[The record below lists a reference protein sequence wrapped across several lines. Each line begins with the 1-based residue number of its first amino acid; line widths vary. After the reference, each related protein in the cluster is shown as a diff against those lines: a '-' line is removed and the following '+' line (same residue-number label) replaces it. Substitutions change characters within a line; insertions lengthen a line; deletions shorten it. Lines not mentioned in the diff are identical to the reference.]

1 MATFRTVTFEYPE
14 PPDEVMALLR
24 DPAYLRHRS
33 ETAGERNIDVRVEP
47 EDDGVR
53 ITVSREKDLDV
64 PDFVPAFAK
73 ATLGSSRAV
82 ESTLWRADGSR
93 WVAEYT
99 IEASGIPVKAKG
111 RSMLVPSPG
120 ACQYVSTFEIT
131 ARVPLI
137 GGRIEAAAADGF
149 EEQLRLNAKRNAQAL
164 SRGAARHAQSLAA
177 DGRGDSGEQTTKSAR
192 LTEG

>member
-24 DPAYLRHRS
+24 DPVYLRQRS

-47 EDDGVR
+47 EEGGVR
-53 ITVSREKDLDV
+53 VTVSREKDLDV

-93 WVAEYT
+93 WIAEYT
-99 IEASGIPVKAKG
+99 IEASGIPVSAKG
-111 RSMLVPSPG
+111 RSMLSPSPRG
-120 ACQYVSTFEIT
+120 CQYVSTFEIT
-131 ARVPLI
+131 ARIPLI

-149 EEQLRLNAKRNAQAL
+149 EEQLRLNAERNAQAL
-164 SRGAARHAQSLAA
+164 SRGAPRHPQSLIAGLRVDA
-177 DGRGDSGEQTTKSAR
+177 REQDTDSAR
-192 LTEG
+192 ANEG